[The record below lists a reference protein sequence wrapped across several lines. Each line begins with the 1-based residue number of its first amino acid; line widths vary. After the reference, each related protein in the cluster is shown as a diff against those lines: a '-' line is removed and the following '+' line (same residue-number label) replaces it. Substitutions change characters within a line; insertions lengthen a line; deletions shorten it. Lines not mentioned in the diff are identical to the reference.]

1 MNKIIYLVITC
12 LVATGLIACSKTQQD
27 NASAATAT
35 KKELVF
41 GASAMPYTT
50 IFEQGVKPIL
60 EKQGYKIKTL
70 NFSTL
75 EVNNQSVN
83 NGQVDFNLDQHTAY
97 LNVFNREKGTHLYPL
112 VHIPTVPAA
121 IYSNNYTSI
130 QQAPN
135 GASVLI
141 PSDPANTSRALRI
154 LTDNH
159 LIQLKPNINPI
170 LATTRDIAS
179 NPKLLKIKEIDSV
192 MIPRTLNEVDFGFAS
207 GGIAYQSKLDP
218 KKAVLR
224 EKVIP
229 EMEMVV
235 TINEKNKDT
244 QWAKDLKAA
253 YQSDEFKQFMQKY
266 NQNQMWVMPQAE

>member
-1 MNKIIYLVITC
+1 MNKIIYLVLSC
-12 LVATGLIACSKTQQD
+12 LVATGLIACSKTQHD
-27 NASAATAT
+27 STVTDPAT
-35 KKELVF
+35 KKELIF
-41 GASAMPYTT
+41 GASAMPYSTV
-50 IFEQGVKPIL
+50 FEQGIKPIL
-60 EKQGYKIKTL
+60 EKQGYTIKIL

-75 EVNNQSVN
+75 EVNNQSVD

-97 LNVFNREKGTHLYPL
+97 LNVFNHEKDTHLYPL

-121 IYSNNYTSI
+121 IYSDKYTSI

-135 GASVLI
+135 GASILI

-159 LIQLKPNINPI
+159 LIQLKPNTNPI

-179 NPKLLKIKEIDSV
+179 NPKQLKIREIDSV

-207 GGIAYQSKLDP
+207 GGIAYQSKLAP
-218 KKAVLR
+218 QKAVLR
-224 EKVIP
+224 EKVVP

-244 QWAKDLKAA
+244 QWAKDLKTA
-253 YQSDEFKQFMQKY
+253 YQSPEFKQFMQKY
-266 NQNQMWVMPQAE
+266 NQNQMWVMPQGE

>member
-1 MNKIIYLVITC
+1 MNKIIYFVLFC
-12 LVATGLIACSKTQQD
+12 LVTTGLIACSKTQQD
-27 NASAATAT
+27 STAASTT

-41 GASAMPYTT
+41 GASAMPYSTV
-50 IFEQGVKPIL
+50 FEQGIKPIL
-60 EKQGYKIKTL
+60 EKQGYTIKTM

-112 VHIPTVPAA
+112 VHIPTIPAA
-121 IYSNNYTSI
+121 IYSDKYTSF

-135 GASVLI
+135 GATVLI

-154 LTDNH
+154 LTNNH
-159 LIQLKPNINPI
+159 FIQLKSGTNPI
-170 LATTRDIAS
+170 LATSRDIVS
-179 NPKLLKIKEIDSV
+179 NPKQLKIKEMDSV
-192 MIPRTLNEVDFGFAS
+192 MIPRTLGEVDFGFAS

-253 YQSDEFKQFMQKY
+253 YQSPEFKQFMQKY
-266 NQNQMWVMPQAE
+266 NQNQMWALPQGE

>member
-1 MNKIIYLVITC
+1 MNKIIYFVLFC
-12 LVATGLIACSKTQQD
+12 LVTTGLIACSKTQQD
-27 NASAATAT
+27 STAASTT

-41 GASAMPYTT
+41 GASAMPYSTV
-50 IFEQGVKPIL
+50 FEQGIKPIL
-60 EKQGYKIKTL
+60 EKQGYTIKTM

-112 VHIPTVPAA
+112 VHIPTIPAA
-121 IYSNNYTSI
+121 IYSDKYTSF
-130 QQAPN
+130 QHAPN
-135 GASVLI
+135 GATVLI

-159 LIQLKPNINPI
+159 FIQLKSGTNPI
-170 LATTRDIAS
+170 LATSRDIVS
-179 NPKLLKIKEIDSV
+179 NPKQLKIKEMDSV
-192 MIPRTLNEVDFGFAS
+192 MIPRTLGEVDFGFAS

-235 TINEKNKDT
+235 TINEKNKNT

-253 YQSDEFKQFMQKY
+253 YQSPEFKQFMQKY
-266 NQNQMWVMPQAE
+266 NQNQMWALPQGE

>member
-1 MNKIIYLVITC
+1 MNKIIYFVLFC
-12 LVATGLIACSKTQQD
+12 LVTTGLIACSKTQQD
-27 NASAATAT
+27 STAASTT

-41 GASAMPYTT
+41 GASAMPYSTV
-50 IFEQGVKPIL
+50 FEQGIKPIL
-60 EKQGYKIKTL
+60 EKQGYTIKTM

-112 VHIPTVPAA
+112 VHIPTIPAA
-121 IYSNNYTSI
+121 IYSDKYTSF

-135 GASVLI
+135 DATVLI

-159 LIQLKPNINPI
+159 FIQLKSGTNPI
-170 LATTRDIAS
+170 LATSRDIVS
-179 NPKLLKIKEIDSV
+179 NPKQLKIKEMDSV
-192 MIPRTLNEVDFGFAS
+192 MIPRTLGEVDFGFAS

-253 YQSDEFKQFMQKY
+253 YQSPEFKQFMQKY
-266 NQNQMWVMPQAE
+266 NQNQMWALPQGE

>member
-1 MNKIIYLVITC
+1 MNKIIYFVLFC
-12 LVATGLIACSKTQQD
+12 LVTTGLIACSKTQQD
-27 NASAATAT
+27 STAGSTT

-41 GASAMPYTT
+41 GASAMPYSTV
-50 IFEQGVKPIL
+50 FEQGIKPIL
-60 EKQGYKIKTL
+60 EKQGYTIKTL

-112 VHIPTVPAA
+112 VHIPTIPAA
-121 IYSNNYTSI
+121 IYSDKYTSF

-135 GASVLI
+135 GATVLI

-159 LIQLKPNINPI
+159 FIQLKSGTNPI
-170 LATTRDIAS
+170 LATSRDIVS
-179 NPKLLKIKEIDSV
+179 NPKQLKIKEMDSV
-192 MIPRTLNEVDFGFAS
+192 MIPRTLGEVDFGFAS

-253 YQSDEFKQFMQKY
+253 YQSPEFKQFMQKY
-266 NQNQMWVMPQAE
+266 NQNQMWALPQDE

>member
-1 MNKIIYLVITC
+1 MNKIIYFVLFC
-12 LVATGLIACSKTQQD
+12 LVTTGLIACSKTQQD
-27 NASAATAT
+27 STAASTT

-41 GASAMPYTT
+41 GASAMPYSTV
-50 IFEQGVKPIL
+50 FEQGIKPIL
-60 EKQGYKIKTL
+60 EKQGYTIKTL
-70 NFSTL
+70 DFSTL

-112 VHIPTVPAA
+112 VHIPTIPAA
-121 IYSNNYTSI
+121 IYSDKYTSF

-135 GASVLI
+135 GATVLI

-159 LIQLKPNINPI
+159 FIQLKSGTNPI
-170 LATTRDIAS
+170 LATSRDIVS
-179 NPKLLKIKEIDSV
+179 NPKQLKIKEMDSV
-192 MIPRTLNEVDFGFAS
+192 MIPRTLGEVDFGFAS

-253 YQSDEFKQFMQKY
+253 YQSPEFKQFMQKY
-266 NQNQMWVMPQAE
+266 NQNQMWALPQGE

>member
-1 MNKIIYLVITC
+1 MNKIIYFVLFC
-12 LVATGLIACSKTQQD
+12 LVTTGLIACSKTQQD
-27 NASAATAT
+27 STAASTT

-41 GASAMPYTT
+41 GASAMPYSTV
-50 IFEQGVKPIL
+50 FEQGIKPIL
-60 EKQGYKIKTL
+60 EKQGYTIKTL

-112 VHIPTVPAA
+112 VHIPTIPAA
-121 IYSNNYTSI
+121 IYSDKYTSF

-135 GASVLI
+135 GATVLI

-159 LIQLKPNINPI
+159 FIQLKSGTNPI
-170 LATTRDIAS
+170 LATSRDIVS
-179 NPKLLKIKEIDSV
+179 NLKQLKIKEMDSV
-192 MIPRTLNEVDFGFAS
+192 MIPRTLGEVDFGFAS

-253 YQSDEFKQFMQKY
+253 YQSPEFKQFMQKY
-266 NQNQMWVMPQAE
+266 NQNQMWALPQGE

>member
-1 MNKIIYLVITC
+1 MNKIIYFVLFC
-12 LVATGLIACSKTQQD
+12 LVTTGLIACSKTQQD
-27 NASAATAT
+27 STAASTT

-41 GASAMPYTT
+41 GASAMPYSTV
-50 IFEQGVKPIL
+50 FEQGIKPIL
-60 EKQGYKIKTL
+60 EKQGYTIKTM

-83 NGQVDFNLDQHTAY
+83 NGQIDFNLDQHTAY

-121 IYSNNYTSI
+121 IYSDKYTSF

-135 GASVLI
+135 GATVLI

-159 LIQLKPNINPI
+159 FIQLKSGTNPI
-170 LATTRDIAS
+170 LATSRDIVS
-179 NPKLLKIKEIDSV
+179 NPKQLKIKEMDSV
-192 MIPRTLNEVDFGFAS
+192 MIPRTLGEVDFGFAS

-253 YQSDEFKQFMQKY
+253 YQSPEFKQFMQKY
-266 NQNQMWVMPQAE
+266 NQNQMWALPQGE

>member
-1 MNKIIYLVITC
+1 MNKIIYFVLFC
-12 LVATGLIACSKTQQD
+12 LVTTGLIACSKTQQD
-27 NASAATAT
+27 STAASTT

-41 GASAMPYTT
+41 GASAMPYSTV
-50 IFEQGVKPIL
+50 FEQGIKPIL
-60 EKQGYKIKTL
+60 EKQGYTIKTM

-112 VHIPTVPAA
+112 VHIPTIPAA
-121 IYSNNYTSI
+121 IYSDKYTSF

-135 GASVLI
+135 GATVLI

-159 LIQLKPNINPI
+159 FIQLKSGTNPI
-170 LATTRDIAS
+170 LATSRDIVS
-179 NPKLLKIKEIDSV
+179 NPKQLKIKEMDSV
-192 MIPRTLNEVDFGFAS
+192 MIPRTLGEVDFGFAS

-253 YQSDEFKQFMQKY
+253 YQSPEFKQFMQKY
-266 NQNQMWVMPQAE
+266 NQNQIWALPQGE

>member
-1 MNKIIYLVITC
+1 MNKIIHFVLFC
-12 LVATGLIACSKTQQD
+12 LVTTGLIACSKTQQD
-27 NASAATAT
+27 STAASTT

-41 GASAMPYTT
+41 GASAMPYSTV
-50 IFEQGVKPIL
+50 FEQGIKPIL
-60 EKQGYKIKTL
+60 EKQGYTIKTM

-112 VHIPTVPAA
+112 VHIPTIPAA
-121 IYSNNYTSI
+121 IYSDKYTSF

-135 GASVLI
+135 GATVLI

-159 LIQLKPNINPI
+159 FIQLKSGTNPI
-170 LATTRDIAS
+170 LATSRDIVS
-179 NPKLLKIKEIDSV
+179 NPKQLKIKEMDSV
-192 MIPRTLNEVDFGFAS
+192 MIPRTLGEVDFGFAS

-224 EKVIP
+224 EKVTP

-253 YQSDEFKQFMQKY
+253 YQSPEFKQFMQKY
-266 NQNQMWVMPQAE
+266 NQNQMWALPQGE

>member
-1 MNKIIYLVITC
+1 MNKFIYFVLFC
-12 LVATGLIACSKTQQD
+12 LVTTGLIACSKTQQD
-27 NASAATAT
+27 STAGSTT

-41 GASAMPYTT
+41 GASAMPYSTV
-50 IFEQGVKPIL
+50 FEQGIKPIL
-60 EKQGYKIKTL
+60 EKQGYTIKTM

-112 VHIPTVPAA
+112 VHIPTIPAA
-121 IYSNNYTSI
+121 IYSDKYTSF

-135 GASVLI
+135 GATVLI

-154 LTDNH
+154 LTNNH
-159 LIQLKPNINPI
+159 FIQLKSGTNPI
-170 LATTRDIAS
+170 LATSRDIVS
-179 NPKLLKIKEIDSV
+179 NPKQLKIKEMDSV
-192 MIPRTLNEVDFGFAS
+192 MIPRTLGEVDFGFAS

-253 YQSDEFKQFMQKY
+253 YQSPEFKQFMQKY
-266 NQNQMWVMPQAE
+266 NQNQMWALPQGE

>member
-1 MNKIIYLVITC
+1 MNKIIYFVLFC
-12 LVATGLIACSKTQQD
+12 LVTTGLIACSKTQQD
-27 NASAATAT
+27 STAGSTT

-41 GASAMPYTT
+41 GASAMPYSTV
-50 IFEQGVKPIL
+50 FEQGIKPIL
-60 EKQGYKIKTL
+60 EKQGYTIKTM

-112 VHIPTVPAA
+112 VHIPTIPAA
-121 IYSNNYTSI
+121 IYSDKYTSF

-135 GASVLI
+135 GATVLI

-159 LIQLKPNINPI
+159 FIQLKSGTNPI
-170 LATTRDIAS
+170 LATSRDIVS
-179 NPKLLKIKEIDSV
+179 NPKQLKIKEMDSV
-192 MIPRTLNEVDFGFAS
+192 MIPRTLGEVDFGFAS

-253 YQSDEFKQFMQKY
+253 YQSPEFKQFMQKY
-266 NQNQMWVMPQAE
+266 NQNQMWALPQGE

>member
-1 MNKIIYLVITC
+1 MNKIIYFVLFC
-12 LVATGLIACSKTQQD
+12 LVTTGLIACSKTQQD
-27 NASAATAT
+27 STAANTT

-41 GASAMPYTT
+41 GASAMPYSTV
-50 IFEQGVKPIL
+50 FEQGIKPIL
-60 EKQGYKIKTL
+60 EKQGYTIKTM

-112 VHIPTVPAA
+112 VHIPTIPAA
-121 IYSNNYTSI
+121 IYSDKYTSF

-135 GASVLI
+135 GATVLI

-159 LIQLKPNINPI
+159 FIQLKSGTNPI
-170 LATTRDIAS
+170 LATSRDIVS
-179 NPKLLKIKEIDSV
+179 NPKQLKIKEMDSV
-192 MIPRTLNEVDFGFAS
+192 MIPRTLGEVDFGFAS

-253 YQSDEFKQFMQKY
+253 YQSPEFKQFMQKY
-266 NQNQMWVMPQAE
+266 NQNQMWALPQGE

>member
-1 MNKIIYLVITC
+1 MNKIIYFVLFC
-12 LVATGLIACSKTQQD
+12 LVTTGLIACSKTQQD
-27 NASAATAT
+27 STAASTT

-41 GASAMPYTT
+41 GASAMPYSTV
-50 IFEQGVKPIL
+50 FEQGIKPIL
-60 EKQGYKIKTL
+60 EKQGYIIKTM

-112 VHIPTVPAA
+112 VHIPTIPAA
-121 IYSNNYTSI
+121 IYSDKYTSF

-135 GASVLI
+135 GATVLI

-159 LIQLKPNINPI
+159 FIQLKSGTNPI
-170 LATTRDIAS
+170 LATSRDIVS
-179 NPKLLKIKEIDSV
+179 NPKQLKIKEMDSV
-192 MIPRTLNEVDFGFAS
+192 MIPRTLSEVDFGFAS

-253 YQSDEFKQFMQKY
+253 YQSPEFKQFMQKY
-266 NQNQMWVMPQAE
+266 NQNQMWALPQGE

>member
-1 MNKIIYLVITC
+1 MNKIIYFVLFC
-12 LVATGLIACSKTQQD
+12 LVTTGLIACSKTQQD
-27 NASAATAT
+27 STAASTA

-41 GASAMPYTT
+41 GASAMPYSTV
-50 IFEQGVKPIL
+50 FEQGIKPIL
-60 EKQGYKIKTL
+60 EKQGYTIKTM

-112 VHIPTVPAA
+112 VHIPTIPAA
-121 IYSNNYTSI
+121 IYSDKYTSF

-135 GASVLI
+135 GATVLI

-159 LIQLKPNINPI
+159 FIQLKSGTNPI
-170 LATTRDIAS
+170 LATSRDIVS
-179 NPKLLKIKEIDSV
+179 NPKQLKIKEMDSV
-192 MIPRTLNEVDFGFAS
+192 MIPRTLGEVDFGFAS

-253 YQSDEFKQFMQKY
+253 YQSPEFKQFMQKY
-266 NQNQMWVMPQAE
+266 NQNQMWALPQGE

>member
-1 MNKIIYLVITC
+1 MNKIIYFVLFC
-12 LVATGLIACSKTQQD
+12 LVTTGLIACSKTQQ
-27 NASAATAT
+27 NSTAASTT

-41 GASAMPYTT
+41 GASAMPYSTV
-50 IFEQGVKPIL
+50 FEQGIKPIL
-60 EKQGYKIKTL
+60 EKQGYTIKTM

-112 VHIPTVPAA
+112 VHIPTIPAA
-121 IYSNNYTSI
+121 IYSDKYTSF

-135 GASVLI
+135 GATVLI

-159 LIQLKPNINPI
+159 FIQLKSGTNPI
-170 LATTRDIAS
+170 LATSRDIFS
-179 NPKLLKIKEIDSV
+179 NPKQLKIKEMDSV
-192 MIPRTLNEVDFGFAS
+192 MIPRTLGEVDFGFAS

-253 YQSDEFKQFMQKY
+253 YQSPEFKQFMQKY
-266 NQNQMWVMPQAE
+266 NQNQMWALPQGE

>member
-1 MNKIIYLVITC
+1 MNKIIYFVLFC
-12 LVATGLIACSKTQQD
+12 LVTTGLIACSKTQQD
-27 NASAATAT
+27 STAASTT

-41 GASAMPYTT
+41 GASAMPYSTV
-50 IFEQGVKPIL
+50 FEQGIKPIL
-60 EKQGYKIKTL
+60 EKQGYTIKTM

-112 VHIPTVPAA
+112 VHIPTIPAA
-121 IYSNNYTSI
+121 IYSDKYASF

-135 GASVLI
+135 GATVLI

-159 LIQLKPNINPI
+159 FIQLKSGTNPI
-170 LATTRDIAS
+170 LATSRDIVS
-179 NPKLLKIKEIDSV
+179 NPKQLKIKEMDSV
-192 MIPRTLNEVDFGFAS
+192 MIPRTLGEVDFGFAS

-253 YQSDEFKQFMQKY
+253 YQSPEFKQFMQKY
-266 NQNQMWVMPQAE
+266 NQNQMWALPQGE

>member
-1 MNKIIYLVITC
+1 MNKIIYFVLFC
-12 LVATGLIACSKTQQD
+12 LVTTGLIACSKTQQD
-27 NASAATAT
+27 STAASTT

-41 GASAMPYTT
+41 GASAMPYSTV
-50 IFEQGVKPIL
+50 FEQGIKPIL
-60 EKQGYKIKTL
+60 EKQGYTIKTL

-112 VHIPTVPAA
+112 VHIPTIPAA
-121 IYSNNYTSI
+121 IYSDRYTSF

-135 GASVLI
+135 GATVLI

-159 LIQLKPNINPI
+159 FIQLKSGTNPI
-170 LATTRDIAS
+170 LATSRDIVS
-179 NPKLLKIKEIDSV
+179 NPKQLKIKEMDSV
-192 MIPRTLNEVDFGFAS
+192 MIPRTLGEVDFGFAS

-253 YQSDEFKQFMQKY
+253 YQSPEFKQFMQKY
-266 NQNQMWVMPQAE
+266 NQNQMWALPQGE

>member
-1 MNKIIYLVITC
+1 MNKIIYFVLFC
-12 LVATGLIACSKTQQD
+12 LVTTGLIACSKTQQD
-27 NASAATAT
+27 STAASTT

-41 GASAMPYTT
+41 GASAMPYSTV
-50 IFEQGVKPIL
+50 FEQGIKPIL
-60 EKQGYKIKTL
+60 EKQGYTIKTM

-112 VHIPTVPAA
+112 VHIPTIPAA
-121 IYSNNYTSI
+121 IYSDKYTSF

-135 GASVLI
+135 GATVLI

-159 LIQLKPNINPI
+159 FIQLKSGTNPI
-170 LATTRDIAS
+170 LATSRDIVS
-179 NPKLLKIKEIDSV
+179 NPKQLKIKEMDSV
-192 MIPRTLNEVDFGFAS
+192 MIPRTLGEVDFGFAS

-229 EMEMVV
+229 EMEMVA

-253 YQSDEFKQFMQKY
+253 YQSPEFKQFMQKY
-266 NQNQMWVMPQAE
+266 NQNQMWALPQGE

>member
-1 MNKIIYLVITC
+1 MNKIIYFVLFC
-12 LVATGLIACSKTQQD
+12 LVTTGLIACSKTQQD
-27 NASAATAT
+27 STAASTT
-35 KKELVF
+35 KKELIF
-41 GASAMPYTT
+41 GASAMPYSTV
-50 IFEQGVKPIL
+50 FEQGIKPIL
-60 EKQGYKIKTL
+60 EKQGYTIKTL

-112 VHIPTVPAA
+112 VHIPTIPAA
-121 IYSNNYTSI
+121 IYSDKYTSF

-135 GASVLI
+135 GATVLI

-159 LIQLKPNINPI
+159 FIQLKSGTNPI
-170 LATTRDIAS
+170 LATSRDIVS
-179 NPKLLKIKEIDSV
+179 NPKQLKIKEMDSV
-192 MIPRTLNEVDFGFAS
+192 MIPRTLGEVDFGFAS

-253 YQSDEFKQFMQKY
+253 YQSPEFKQFMQKY
-266 NQNQMWVMPQAE
+266 NQNQMWALPQGE

>member
-1 MNKIIYLVITC
+1 MNKIIYFVLFC
-12 LVATGLIACSKTQQD
+12 LVTTGLIACSKTQQD
-27 NASAATAT
+27 STAASTT

-41 GASAMPYTT
+41 GASAMPYSTV
-50 IFEQGVKPIL
+50 FEQGIKPIL
-60 EKQGYKIKTL
+60 EKQGYQIKQID
-70 NFSTL
+70 FS
-75 EVNNQSVN
+75 
-83 NGQVDFNLDQHTAY
+83 DNLDQHTAY

-112 VHIPTVPAA
+112 VHIPTIPAA
-121 IYSNNYTSI
+121 IYSDKYTSF

-135 GASVLI
+135 GATVLI

-154 LTDNH
+154 LTNNH
-159 LIQLKPNINPI
+159 FIQLKSGTNPI
-170 LATTRDIAS
+170 LATSRDIVS
-179 NPKLLKIKEIDSV
+179 NPKQLKIKEMDSV
-192 MIPRTLNEVDFGFAS
+192 MIPRTLGEVDFGFAS

-253 YQSDEFKQFMQKY
+253 YQSPEFKQFMQKY
-266 NQNQMWVMPQAE
+266 NQNQMWALPQGE

>member
-1 MNKIIYLVITC
+1 MNKIIYFVLFC
-12 LVATGLIACSKTQQD
+12 LVTTGLIACSKTQQD
-27 NASAATAT
+27 STAASTT

-41 GASAMPYTT
+41 GASAMPYSTV
-50 IFEQGVKPIL
+50 FEQGIKPIL
-60 EKQGYKIKTL
+60 EKQGYTIKTM

-112 VHIPTVPAA
+112 VHIPTIPAA
-121 IYSNNYTSI
+121 IYSDKYTSF

-135 GASVLI
+135 GATVLI

-159 LIQLKPNINPI
+159 FIQLKSDTNPI
-170 LATTRDIAS
+170 LATSRDIVS
-179 NPKLLKIKEIDSV
+179 NPKQLKIKEMDSV
-192 MIPRTLNEVDFGFAS
+192 MIPRTLGEVDFGFAS

-253 YQSDEFKQFMQKY
+253 YQSPEFKQFMQKY
-266 NQNQMWVMPQAE
+266 NQNQMWALPQGE

>member
-1 MNKIIYLVITC
+1 MNKIIYFVLFC
-12 LVATGLIACSKTQQD
+12 LVTTGLIACSKTQQD
-27 NASAATAT
+27 STAGSTT

-41 GASAMPYTT
+41 GASAMPYSTV
-50 IFEQGVKPIL
+50 FEQGIKPIL
-60 EKQGYKIKTL
+60 EKQGYTIKTM

-112 VHIPTVPAA
+112 VHIPTIPAA
-121 IYSNNYTSI
+121 IYSDKYTSF

-135 GASVLI
+135 GATVLI

-154 LTDNH
+154 LTNNH
-159 LIQLKPNINPI
+159 FIQLKSGTNPI
-170 LATTRDIAS
+170 LATSRDIVS
-179 NPKLLKIKEIDSV
+179 NPKQLKIKEMDSV
-192 MIPRTLNEVDFGFAS
+192 MIPRTLGEVDFGFAS

-253 YQSDEFKQFMQKY
+253 YQSPEFKQFMQKY
-266 NQNQMWVMPQAE
+266 NQNQMWALPQGE

>member
-1 MNKIIYLVITC
+1 MNKIIYFVLFC
-12 LVATGLIACSKTQQD
+12 LVTTGLIACSKTQQD
-27 NASAATAT
+27 STAASTT

-41 GASAMPYTT
+41 GASAMPYSTV
-50 IFEQGVKPIL
+50 FEQGIKPIL
-60 EKQGYKIKTL
+60 EKQGYTIKTL

-112 VHIPTVPAA
+112 VHIPTIPAA
-121 IYSNNYTSI
+121 IYSDKYTSF

-135 GASVLI
+135 DATVLI

-159 LIQLKPNINPI
+159 FIQLKSGTNPI
-170 LATTRDIAS
+170 LATSRDIVS
-179 NPKLLKIKEIDSV
+179 NPKQLKIKEMDSV
-192 MIPRTLNEVDFGFAS
+192 MIPRTLGEVDFGFAS

-253 YQSDEFKQFMQKY
+253 YQSPEFKQFMQKY
-266 NQNQMWVMPQAE
+266 NQNQMWALPQGK

>member
-1 MNKIIYLVITC
+1 MNKIIYFVLFC
-12 LVATGLIACSKTQQD
+12 LVTTGLIACSKTQQD
-27 NASAATAT
+27 STAASTT

-41 GASAMPYTT
+41 GASAMPYSTV
-50 IFEQGVKPIL
+50 FEQGIKPIL
-60 EKQGYKIKTL
+60 EKQGYTIKTM

-112 VHIPTVPAA
+112 VHIPTIPAA
-121 IYSNNYTSI
+121 IYSDKYTSF

-135 GASVLI
+135 GATVLI

-159 LIQLKPNINPI
+159 FIQLKSGTNPI
-170 LATTRDIAS
+170 LATSRDIVS
-179 NPKLLKIKEIDSV
+179 NPKQLKIKEMDSV
-192 MIPRTLNEVDFGFAS
+192 MIPRTLGEVDFGFAS

-253 YQSDEFKQFMQKY
+253 YQSPEFKQFMQKY
-266 NQNQMWVMPQAE
+266 NQNQMWTLPQGE

>member
-1 MNKIIYLVITC
+1 MNKIIYFVLFC
-12 LVATGLIACSKTQQD
+12 LVTTGLIACSKTQQD
-27 NASAATAT
+27 STAGSTT

-41 GASAMPYTT
+41 GASAMPYSTV
-50 IFEQGVKPIL
+50 FEQGIKPIL
-60 EKQGYKIKTL
+60 EKQGYTIKTM

-97 LNVFNREKGTHLYPL
+97 LNVFNHEKGTHLYPL
-112 VHIPTVPAA
+112 VHIPTIPAA
-121 IYSNNYTSI
+121 IYSDKYTSF

-135 GASVLI
+135 GATVLI

-159 LIQLKPNINPI
+159 FIQLKSGTNPI
-170 LATTRDIAS
+170 LATSRDIVS
-179 NPKLLKIKEIDSV
+179 NPKQLKIKEMDSV
-192 MIPRTLNEVDFGFAS
+192 MIPRTLGEVDFGFAS

-253 YQSDEFKQFMQKY
+253 YQSPEFKQFMQKY
-266 NQNQMWVMPQAE
+266 NQNQMWALPQGE

>member
-1 MNKIIYLVITC
+1 MNKIIYFVLFC
-12 LVATGLIACSKTQQD
+12 LVTTGLIACSKTQQD
-27 NASAATAT
+27 STAASTT

-41 GASAMPYTT
+41 GASAMPYSTV
-50 IFEQGVKPIL
+50 FEQGIKPIL
-60 EKQGYKIKTL
+60 EKQGYTIKTL

-112 VHIPTVPAA
+112 VHIPTIPAA
-121 IYSNNYTSI
+121 IYSDKYTSF

-135 GASVLI
+135 GATVLI

-159 LIQLKPNINPI
+159 FIQLKSGTNPI
-170 LATTRDIAS
+170 LATSRDIVS
-179 NPKLLKIKEIDSV
+179 NPKQLKIKEMDSV
-192 MIPRTLNEVDFGFAS
+192 MIPRTLGEVDFGFAS

-253 YQSDEFKQFMQKY
+253 YQSPEFKQFMQKY
-266 NQNQMWVMPQAE
+266 NQNQMWALPQGE

>member
-1 MNKIIYLVITC
+1 MNKIIYFVLFC
-12 LVATGLIACSKTQQD
+12 LVTTGLIACSKTQQD
-27 NASAATAT
+27 STAGSTT

-41 GASAMPYTT
+41 GASAMPYSTV
-50 IFEQGVKPIL
+50 FEQGIKPIL
-60 EKQGYKIKTL
+60 EKQGYTIKTL

-112 VHIPTVPAA
+112 VHIPTIPAA
-121 IYSNNYTSI
+121 IYSDKYTSF

-135 GASVLI
+135 GATVLI

-159 LIQLKPNINPI
+159 FIQLKSGTNPI
-170 LATTRDIAS
+170 LATSRDIVS
-179 NPKLLKIKEIDSV
+179 NLKQLKIKEMDSV
-192 MIPRTLNEVDFGFAS
+192 MIPRTLGEVDFGFAS

-253 YQSDEFKQFMQKY
+253 YQSPEFKQFMQKY
-266 NQNQMWVMPQAE
+266 NQNQMWALPQGE

>member
-1 MNKIIYLVITC
+1 MNKIIYFVLFC
-12 LVATGLIACSKTQQD
+12 LVTTGLIACSKTQQD
-27 NASAATAT
+27 STAASTT

-41 GASAMPYTT
+41 GASAMPYSTV
-50 IFEQGVKPIL
+50 FEQGIKPIL
-60 EKQGYKIKTL
+60 EKQGYTIKTM

-112 VHIPTVPAA
+112 VHIPTIPAA
-121 IYSNNYTSI
+121 IYSDKYTSF

-135 GASVLI
+135 GATVLI

-159 LIQLKPNINPI
+159 FIQLKSGTNPI
-170 LATTRDIAS
+170 LATSRDIVS
-179 NPKLLKIKEIDSV
+179 NPKQLKIKEMDSV
-192 MIPRTLNEVDFGFAS
+192 MIPRTLGEVDFGFAS

-244 QWAKDLKAA
+244 HWAKDLKAA
-253 YQSDEFKQFMQKY
+253 YQSPEFKQFMQKY
-266 NQNQMWVMPQAE
+266 NQNQMWALPQGE

>member
-1 MNKIIYLVITC
+1 MNKIIYFVLFC
-12 LVATGLIACSKTQQD
+12 LVTTGLIACSKTQQD
-27 NASAATAT
+27 STAASTT

-41 GASAMPYTT
+41 GASAMPYSTV
-50 IFEQGVKPIL
+50 FEQGIKPIL
-60 EKQGYKIKTL
+60 EKQGYTIKTM

-112 VHIPTVPAA
+112 VHIPTIPAA
-121 IYSNNYTSI
+121 IYSDKYTSF

-135 GASVLI
+135 GATVLI

-159 LIQLKPNINPI
+159 FIQLKSGTNPI
-170 LATTRDIAS
+170 LATSRDIFS
-179 NPKLLKIKEIDSV
+179 NPKQLKIKEMDSV
-192 MIPRTLNEVDFGFAS
+192 MIPRTLGEVDFGFAS

-253 YQSDEFKQFMQKY
+253 YQSPEFKQFMQKY
-266 NQNQMWVMPQAE
+266 NQNQMWALPQGE

>member
-1 MNKIIYLVITC
+1 MNKIIYFVLFC
-12 LVATGLIACSKTQQD
+12 LVTTGLIACSKTQQD
-27 NASAATAT
+27 STAASTT

-41 GASAMPYTT
+41 GASAMPYSTV
-50 IFEQGVKPIL
+50 FEQGIKPIL
-60 EKQGYKIKTL
+60 EKQGYTIKTM

-112 VHIPTVPAA
+112 VHIPTIPAA
-121 IYSNNYTSI
+121 IYSDKYTSF

-135 GASVLI
+135 GATVLI

-159 LIQLKPNINPI
+159 FIQLKSDTNPI
-170 LATTRDIAS
+170 LATSRDIVS
-179 NPKLLKIKEIDSV
+179 NPKQLKIKEMDSV
-192 MIPRTLNEVDFGFAS
+192 MIPRTLGEVDFGFAS

-253 YQSDEFKQFMQKY
+253 YQSPEFKQFMQKY
-266 NQNQMWVMPQAE
+266 NQNQMWTLPQGE

>member
-1 MNKIIYLVITC
+1 MNKIIYFVLFC
-12 LVATGLIACSKTQQD
+12 LVTTGLIACSKTQQD
-27 NASAATAT
+27 STAASTT

-41 GASAMPYTT
+41 GASAMPYSTV
-50 IFEQGVKPIL
+50 FEQGIKPIL
-60 EKQGYKIKTL
+60 EKQGYAIKTM

-112 VHIPTVPAA
+112 VHIPTIPAA
-121 IYSNNYTSI
+121 IYSDKYTSF

-135 GASVLI
+135 DATVLI

-159 LIQLKPNINPI
+159 FIQLKSGTNPI
-170 LATTRDIAS
+170 LATSRDIVS
-179 NPKLLKIKEIDSV
+179 NPKQLKIKEMDSV
-192 MIPRTLNEVDFGFAS
+192 MIPRTLGEVDFGFAS

-253 YQSDEFKQFMQKY
+253 YQSPEFKQFMQKY
-266 NQNQMWVMPQAE
+266 NQNQMWALPQGE

>member
-1 MNKIIYLVITC
+1 MNKIIYFVLFC
-12 LVATGLIACSKTQQD
+12 LVTTGLIACSKTQQD
-27 NASAATAT
+27 STAGSTT

-41 GASAMPYTT
+41 GASAMPYSTV
-50 IFEQGVKPIL
+50 FEQGIKPIL
-60 EKQGYKIKTL
+60 EKQGYTIKTL

-112 VHIPTVPAA
+112 VHIPTIPAA
-121 IYSNNYTSI
+121 IYSDKYTSF

-135 GASVLI
+135 GSTVLI

-159 LIQLKPNINPI
+159 FIQLKSGTNPI
-170 LATTRDIAS
+170 LATSRDIVS
-179 NPKLLKIKEIDSV
+179 NPKQLKIKEMDSV
-192 MIPRTLNEVDFGFAS
+192 MIPRTLGEVDFGFAS

-253 YQSDEFKQFMQKY
+253 YQSPEFKQFMQKY
-266 NQNQMWVMPQAE
+266 NQNQMWALPQGE

>member
-1 MNKIIYLVITC
+1 MNKIIYFVLLC
-12 LVATGLIACSKTQQD
+12 LVTTGLIACSKTQQD
-27 NASAATAT
+27 STAASTT

-41 GASAMPYTT
+41 GASAMPYSTV
-50 IFEQGVKPIL
+50 FEQGIKPIL
-60 EKQGYKIKTL
+60 EKQGYTIKTM

-112 VHIPTVPAA
+112 VHIPTIPAA
-121 IYSNNYTSI
+121 IYSDKYASF

-135 GASVLI
+135 GATVLI

-159 LIQLKPNINPI
+159 FIQLKSGTNPI
-170 LATTRDIAS
+170 LATSRDIVS
-179 NPKLLKIKEIDSV
+179 NPKQLKIKEMDSV
-192 MIPRTLNEVDFGFAS
+192 MIPRTLGEVDFGFAS

-253 YQSDEFKQFMQKY
+253 YQSPEFKQFMQKY
-266 NQNQMWVMPQAE
+266 NQNQMWALPQGE

>member
-1 MNKIIYLVITC
+1 MNKIIYFVLFC
-12 LVATGLIACSKTQQD
+12 LVTTGLIACSKTQQD
-27 NASAATAT
+27 STAASTT

-41 GASAMPYTT
+41 GASAMPYSTV
-50 IFEQGVKPIL
+50 FEQGIKPIL
-60 EKQGYKIKTL
+60 EKQGYAIKTM

-112 VHIPTVPAA
+112 VHIPTIPAA
-121 IYSNNYTSI
+121 IYSDKYTSF

-135 GASVLI
+135 GATVLI

-159 LIQLKPNINPI
+159 FIQLKSGTNPI
-170 LATTRDIAS
+170 LATSRDIVS
-179 NPKLLKIKEIDSV
+179 NPKQLKIKEMDSV
-192 MIPRTLNEVDFGFAS
+192 MIPRTLGEVDFGFAS

-253 YQSDEFKQFMQKY
+253 YQSPEFKQFMQKY
-266 NQNQMWVMPQAE
+266 NQNQMWTLPQGE